1 MADRDIYEYV
11 YEWLGENVE
20 LQSYLDEESEDERP
34 QQYAD
39 QFAAAAEAEG
49 FSSEDIESIRPQL
62 PEIIGKYMTQQTD
75 AEVRRLAD
83 END

>member
-1 MADRDIYEYV
+1 MAERDIFEYV

-20 LQSYLDEESEDERP
+20 LQSYLDEETQDDRP

-39 QFAAAAEAEG
+39 QFAATAATEG
-49 FSSEDIESIRPQL
+49 FSQEDIESIRPQL

-75 AEVRRLAD
+75 AEVRRLSDAD
-83 END
+83 E

>member
-1 MADRDIYEYV
+1 MADRDIFEYV

-20 LQSYLDEESEDERP
+20 LQSYLDEEGDDDRP

-39 QFAAAAEAEG
+39 QFAANAEAEG
-49 FSSEDIESIRPQL
+49 FSPEDVESIRPRL
-62 PEIIGKYMTQQTD
+62 PEIIGQYMTQQTD

-83 END
+83 EDN